1 MTPALPGSFV
11 PRPGAWQTASGRAE
25 ILADAD
31 RPGAYLLVVDDVPQS
46 YVDLLAPAFLEF
58 AYVRQLGT
66 LVELLEPR
74 APAPLSVVHVGAG
87 AATLA
92 RHVTAVRPGSHQT
105 VIEYDR
111 ELADGV
117 EERLGSAGFRY
128 TIADGRKHL
137 AGLAEGATDL
147 LVTDAFVANRIPPS
161 LTTSEYLGEVRRVLR
176 GTGWYAVNVA
186 DAAPFAYARRVVATV
201 AATFASSVVLIEPA
215 VLRGRRFGNL
225 VVVGSD
231 AELPLPELLR
241 AASADAASPHRVVHG
256 TAVTEFVG
264 DAAPLRDAD
273 ALESP
278 IPPLGAFSI
287 TGATE
292 RVLADRDEPEHPG
305 PTVWQPRQH
314 DD

>member
-58 AYVRQLGT
+58 GYVRQLGT
-66 LVELLEPR
+66 LVELHEPP

-92 RHVTAVRPGSHQT
+92 RHVAAVRPGSHQT
-105 VIEYDR
+105 VIENDR
-111 ELADGV
+111 ELAEGV
-117 EERLGSAGFRY
+117 EQRLGTAGFRY
-128 TIADGRKHL
+128 VVADGRAHL

-161 LTTSEYLGEVRRVLR
+161 LTTTEYLAEVRRVLR
-176 GTGWYAVNVA
+176 PSGWYAVNIA

-201 AATFASSVVLIEPA
+201 SATFATCVALIEPA

-225 VVVGSD
+225 IVVGAD
-231 AELPLPELLR
+231 EELPLPALLR
-241 AASADAASPHRVVHG
+241 ACSADAAVPHRVVHG
-256 TAVTEFVG
+256 EAMTEFLG
-264 DAAPLRDAD
+264 DAVPLHDGDAP
-273 ALESP
+273 ESP

-287 TGATE
+287 SGATE
-292 RVLADRDEPEHPG
+292 RVLADRDEPE
-305 PTVWQPRQH
+305 Q
-314 DD
+314 